1 MNDEPLRLIHA
12 RESLRPS
19 SVEHWTRKE
28 SDEIVASLRPDAAAP
43 LLVATDGTVMDGN
56 TRIYIL
62 RDRGYDVDTLPRK
75 LYEP

>member
-1 MNDEPLRLIHA
+1 MTNPPRLIHA

-19 SVEHWTRKE
+19 SVDCWTRKE
-28 SDEIVASLRPDAAAP
+28 TDEIVASLRPDAAAP
-43 LLVATDGTVMDGN
+43 RLVATDGPVMDGN

>member
-1 MNDEPLRLIHA
+1 VNDESAAPHPCA
-12 RESLRPS
+12 RITAPELGGLLDP
-19 SVEHWTRKE
+19 EET
-28 SDEIVASLRPDAAAP
+28 DEIVASLRPDAAAP